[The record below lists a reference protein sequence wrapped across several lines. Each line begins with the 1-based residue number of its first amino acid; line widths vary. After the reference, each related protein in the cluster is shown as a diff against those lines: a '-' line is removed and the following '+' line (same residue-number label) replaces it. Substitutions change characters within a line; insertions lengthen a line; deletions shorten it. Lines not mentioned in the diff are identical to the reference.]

1 MKFMLLLS
9 TSDILTAATVQ
20 TIQILSLSVPL
31 ETLCSVSV
39 LEPFFTAVMPR
50 ISPYT
55 ILIIG
60 LDRYIRIRYTLNFQ
74 IILTSTRACISMI
87 GVCVLSVI
95 NGSLNT
101 VGAYYE
107 GHMGNILNGITGFI
121 DVNLFIFV
129 VALQMRTVYITKT
142 RVANSENPEVLDEI
156 STKIL
161 KLSSRIMMLF
171 IICVIPFN
179 MVLYIRTALGNNV
192 KSSIQS
198 YLEFLVRFTLF
209 GNYVNGIG
217 NALLFLKANVPSKE
231 YLRKIFQTLQSS
243 GNRIV
248 PATRINLIEKFVEG
262 I

>member
-1 MKFMLLLS
+1 
-9 TSDILTAATVQ
+9 
-20 TIQILSLSVPL
+20 
-31 ETLCSVSV
+31 
-39 LEPFFTAVMPR
+39 
-50 ISPYT
+50 
-55 ILIIG
+55 
-60 LDRYIRIRYTLNFQ
+60 
-74 IILTSTRACISMI
+74 MI

-107 GHMGNILNGITGFI
+107 GHMSNILNGITGFI

-217 NALLFLKANVPSKE
+217 NALLFLKANAPSKE
-231 YLRKIFQTLQSS
+231 YLRKIFQTL
-243 GNRIV
+243 
-248 PATRINLIEKFVEG
+248 
-262 I
+262 